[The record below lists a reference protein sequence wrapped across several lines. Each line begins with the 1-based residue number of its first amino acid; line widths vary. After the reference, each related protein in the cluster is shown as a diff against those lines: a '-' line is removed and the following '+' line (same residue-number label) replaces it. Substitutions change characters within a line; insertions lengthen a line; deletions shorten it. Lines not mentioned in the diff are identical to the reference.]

1 MSGRPSETRPSY
13 KHGEGSSSLSA
24 LRQRE
29 ATRELFRNR
38 SFSLLWAG
46 QLLSQI
52 GDQCLLVA
60 VITLLSRLSSS
71 PIAML
76 IPAISIALPQIAF
89 GLVGGVM
96 ADRWNRKRTMICS
109 DLLRGGIVLA
119 ILLVRRSSDLW
130 ILYLAAAGLALVGV
144 FFYPA
149 RNAAIPTIV
158 APELLISANSFIQG
172 SYIIAMIL
180 GPAVAGVMVELWAPG
195 VIIFDSLTFF
205 ISALVIAIIYIPSPP
220 AGAVTATAGHSVW
233 EDLKAGLRFIL
244 QSRAMRRVLLIA
256 AIATLGIG
264 AIVLLAIPHLKEQL
278 EASGLEYGI
287 AMSMLGVGSVWGGLM
302 VNRLSRRL
310 STNTIVG
317 GMLAL
322 AGVAIIAFAFA
333 PNYIVVLVSITITGM
348 CVVIARGALDT
359 IAQALSPDEMRG
371 RVLAAVNLIVVTA
384 TALAESFSALL
395 GHFIGVQVVFAGAG
409 IVTVLAGLAAAVALR
424 GAARLVSARLAVGIT
439 HNM

>member
-1 MSGRPSETRPSY
+1 MSEIPSGTRPSS
-13 KHGEGSSSLSA
+13 EGMSPFSPD
-24 LRQRE
+24 RIGQE
-29 ATRELFRNR
+29 AARELFHNR
-38 SFSLLWAG
+38 SFRLLWAG

-71 PIAML
+71 PIALL
-76 IPAISIALPQIAF
+76 IPALSIAVPQIVF

-96 ADRWNRKRTMICS
+96 ADRWDRKRTMIWS

-130 ILYLAAAGLALVGV
+130 ILYLAAASLALVGV

-158 APELLISANSFIQG
+158 PPHLLISANSFIQG

-205 ISALVIAIIYIPSPP
+205 VSALVIAIIYIPSAPSGVAIA
-220 AGAVTATAGHSVW
+220 AGNSVW
-233 EDLKAGLRFIL
+233 ADLKAGLRFIL
-244 QSRAMRRVLLIA
+244 LSRAMRRVLLIT

-264 AIVLLAIPHLKEQL
+264 AIVLLAIPHLRKQL
-278 EASGLEYGI
+278 EAGGIEYGI

-317 GMLAL
+317 GMLVL
-322 AGVAIIAFAFA
+322 AGAAITAFAFA
-333 PNYIVVLVSITITGM
+333 PNYTVVLISITITGM
-348 CVVIARGALDT
+348 CVVMARGALDT

-371 RVLAAVNLIVVTA
+371 RVLAAVNLIVVAA
-384 TALAESFSALL
+384 TALAEGFSALL
-395 GHFIGVQVVFAGAG
+395 GHFIGVQVVFIGAG
-409 IVTVLAGLAAAVALR
+409 IVTVLAGIAATVALR
-424 GAARLVSARLAVGIT
+424 GAARLVSARIAVGIT